1 MSKTKIFLLL
11 AIGAALFAIPCWAQ
25 TTNQPPPTALETVET
40 ATGIFVLK
48 SSMPVGSLN
57 VGSAVI
63 SVTSKQDTILNPINK
78 NAQQSLYG
86 CSLTVSANSQ
96 IIKTLIDGDELNSLL
111 QAIEYIRN
119 VSWSVTA
126 LPAFDLSYTTKAGLI
141 VSGFSSKRNG
151 EIEFSIKGNGMQ
163 KGVVLTADQVGQ
175 LYSLLQDAKAK
186 IDGWRK
192 G

>member
-1 MSKTKIFLLL
+1 
-11 AIGAALFAIPCWAQ
+11 
-25 TTNQPPPTALETVET
+25 
-40 ATGIFVLK
+40 
-48 SSMPVGSLN
+48 MPVGSLN

-163 KGVVLTADQVGQ
+163 KALSSRRIRLASCIPSCRMQKQRLMVGERDERNAG
-175 LYSLLQDAKAK
+175 L
-186 IDGWRK
+186 RH
-192 G
+192 